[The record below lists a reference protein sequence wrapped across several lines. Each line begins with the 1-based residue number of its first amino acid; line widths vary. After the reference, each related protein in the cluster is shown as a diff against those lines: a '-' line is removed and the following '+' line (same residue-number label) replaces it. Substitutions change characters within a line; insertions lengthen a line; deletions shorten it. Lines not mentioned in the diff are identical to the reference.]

1 MSESRDEGFSGVTER
16 RKIRDSE
23 AAELIKRIANVKN
36 CLDIVEIER
45 EERKRIIAFLKAE
58 NLTIRQISRLTGI
71 NRGIIQR
78 TKC

>member
-1 MSESRDEGFSGVTER
+1 MSESRGGGFSGITER

-23 AAELIKRIANVKN
+23 AAELMKRIANVKN
-36 CLDIVEIER
+36 CLDIIEIER
-45 EERKRIIAFLKAE
+45 EERNRIIAFLKAE

-78 TKC
+78 AKC